1 MTTTIR
7 KSAILQTYIDT
18 VDRIRSLTSELKQL
32 ENAEKAMRPDV
43 IERISANGSQVKIDG
58 IVRLIRP
65 DLKLSHR
72 PAVDAPALITWADS
86 VGLPVAERESR
97 WIPPATFSAWA
108 RKGLVP
114 ADMITETSEVILIID

>member
-7 KSAILQTYIDT
+7 KSNVVAEYIQT
-18 VDRIRSLTSELKQL
+18 VDEIRSLSARLKQL
-32 ENAEKAMRPDV
+32 ESAEKNLRPQV
-43 IERISANGSQVKIDG
+43 LTKISANGSTVKIDG
-58 IVRLIRP
+58 ITRLIRP

-72 PAVDAPALITWADS
+72 PAVDAPSLITWADS

-97 WIPPATFSAWA
+97 WVPPATFSAWA

-114 ADMITETSEVILIID
+114 SNLVTETAETIIVID

>member
-7 KSAILQTYIDT
+7 KSAIVQTYVDT

-32 ENAEKAMRPDV
+32 ESAEKAMRPDV
-43 IERISANGSQVKIDG
+43 LAKISANGSQVKIDG
-58 IVRLIRP
+58 TVRTLRP
-65 DLKLSHR
+65 DLKMSHR
-72 PAVDAPALITWADS
+72 PACDAPTLIAWADS
-86 VGLPVAERESR
+86 TGLPVAERESR

-114 ADMITETSEVILIID
+114 SNLVTETAEVIVIVD

>member
-7 KSAILQTYIDT
+7 KSNLIAEYIQT
-18 VDRIRSLTSELKQL
+18 VDEIRSLSARIKSL
-32 ENAEKAMRPDV
+32 ESAEKNLRPQV
-43 IERISANGSQVKIDG
+43 LTKISANGSTVKIDG
-58 IVRLIRP
+58 ITRLIRP

-72 PAVDAPALITWADS
+72 PAVDAPELITWADS

-97 WIPPATFSAWA
+97 WIPPATFGAWA

-114 ADMITETSEVILIID
+114 SNMVTETAETILIID

>member
-7 KSAILQTYIDT
+7 KSNLIENYVST
-18 VDRIRSLTSELKQL
+18 VDRLRYLTAEIKQL
-32 ENAEKAMRPDV
+32 EHAEKAMRPDV
-43 IERISANGSQVKIDG
+43 LAKISANGSTVKIDG
-58 IVRLIRP
+58 ITRLIRP

-72 PAVDAPALITWADS
+72 PAVDAPELITWADS

-97 WIPPATFSAWA
+97 WIPPATFGAWA

-114 ADMITETSEVILIID
+114 AAMVTETAETILIVD